1 MLIPKDTTDSFEY
14 NTNDKISAFDRK
26 FAYLDYILDAVKNIE
41 IQTFSFII
49 FDEDIDNMSI
59 NEFELYYNDV
69 FKNELI
75 PAIQYYINIDISVFD
90 EEDIESKRHILKNVI
105 KFFTT
110 FLPYNYLKQYISSK
124 NTENKYD
131 ALELI
136 DDNIKK
142 SLCDAIMNS
151 KNEYGN
157 FIKLMTNVKANL
169 STDKKKNK
177 FDTMLTIL
185 DSNIGEKIK
194 MNEFF
199 NSVIQTSSTDSLI
212 GLCKLYIKNDYANI
226 A

>member
-105 KFFTT
+105 IFFTT
-110 FLPYNYLKQYISSK
+110 LLPNNYLKQYISSK

-212 GLCKLYIKNDYANI
+212 DLCKLYIKNDYANI

>member
-1 MLIPKDTTDSFEY
+1 M
-14 NTNDKISAFDRK
+14 
-26 FAYLDYILDAVKNIE
+26 
-41 IQTFSFII
+41 
-49 FDEDIDNMSI
+49 
-59 NEFELYYNDV
+59 
-69 FKNELI
+69 
-75 PAIQYYINIDISVFD
+75 
-90 EEDIESKRHILKNVI
+90 
-105 KFFTT
+105 
-110 FLPYNYLKQYISSK
+110 KQYISSK

-212 GLCKLYIKNDYANI
+212 DLCKLYIKNDYANI